1 MIKLLSF
8 CAVAVLAAT
17 GLASAQTP
25 SAAPTG
31 MRAQMQQARDAAK
44 AASLNALSS
53 DHQAKVQTIVTAF
66 DDGTLDIATAG
77 AQIDAVLTPDEATA
91 VLAQQQTMR
100 DAMRAAFAGNGG
112 SGRMGGRGMRG
123 NGNGQAR
130 KPDAGQF
137 LLSVAAD
144 PQKFRDAMRAL
155 RDKQG
160 GTP

>member
-1 MIKLLSF
+1 MIKALSF

-25 SAAPTG
+25 STAPTG
-31 MRAQMQQARDAAK
+31 MRAQLQHARDDAK
-44 AASLNALSS
+44 TASLNALSA

-66 DDGTLDIATAG
+66 DNGTVDIATA
-77 AQIDAVLTPDEATA
+77 ATQIDSVLTPDEATA

-100 DAMRAAFAGNGG
+100 DAMRAAIAG
-112 SGRMGGRGMRG
+112 SGRTGGRGMRG
-123 NGNGQAR
+123 GGSGHAR

-144 PQKFRDAMRAL
+144 PHAVRDAMRAL
-155 RDKQG
+155 RDKQS